1 MKYKKIQN
9 YINLNILIFL
19 IIFSC
24 FFTISKTNAQIND
37 QIKLMISP
45 EIFELQLEKG
55 EIYNG
60 KVKIYNKG
68 EMPIPL
74 EAIASNFDAEEIS
87 GTAIFYDNTSVNE
100 DDEENDIL
108 FNPRKWMEI
117 ENPNFILSPQ
127 ETVNI
132 KFSISVPENAEN
144 GGYYTVIFFE
154 PKISASNNLHQDES
168 GISIVPK
175 IGALLLISVGE
186 REKPADVSF
195 LTVSEFSIP
204 EKFHLKKLENS
215 VISITGLVSTAYA
228 ETIKSFSVVET
239 GELQFNLNIK
249 NNDTYHSKPF
259 GKLAIFSSSGKIIG
273 ETDIKKTTILPGKT
287 RNIPVKFTP
296 AVPAIISK
304 LPNFLQG
311 IISKNLFFGK
321 FHASLVLDVDG
332 ISQNDEIEFWIFP
345 WKSFLAIFFIL
356 AVLFMGRKR
365 IRQAIRVL
373 IRKK

>member
-1 MKYKKIQN
+1 MTR
-9 YINLNILIFL
+9 LHTSFLFILFCIAVFACL
-19 IIFSC
+19 FS
-24 FFTISKTNAQIND
+24 ISKTNAQTSD

-55 EIYNG
+55 EVYNG

-117 ENPNFILSPQ
+117 ENPNFILSSQ
-127 ETVNI
+127 ETVII

-154 PKISASNNLHQDES
+154 PKVSASNDLYQDES
-168 GISIVPK
+168 GVSVVPK

-204 EKFHLKKLENS
+204 EKFHLKRLEDS

-228 ETIKSFSVVET
+228 EAIKSFFVVET
-239 GELQFNLNIK
+239 GEFQFNLNIK

-259 GKLAIFSSSGKIIG
+259 GKLAILSNNGKVIG
-273 ETDIKKTTILPGKT
+273 ETEIRKTTILPGKT
-287 RNIPVKFTP
+287 RQIPVDFNP
-296 AVPAIISK
+296 EIPAIVQK
-304 LPNFLQG
+304 LPGPLSD

-321 FHASLVLDVDG
+321 YCALLTLNIEDTTTEE
-332 ISQNDEIEFWIFP
+332 EIEFWIFP
-345 WKSFLAIFFIL
+345 WKLFLVIPFMLAIIIL
-356 AVLFMGRKR
+356 MRKR
-365 IRQAIRVL
+365 IWQAGRAVL
-373 IRKK
+373 RKR